1 MYDFSCFEPRGSIA
15 KRSAWGAGGV
25 VIDVADEEWDVLDF
39 LAQIVERLEALGHEL
54 RLVYEVAWRVA
65 DERHLWCDD
74 DIGSLVQTGA
84 IGMKDL
90 FGIAGK
96 ISDGAIDLRDS
107 DS

>member
-65 DERHLWCDD
+65 DERHFGGDHQ
-74 DIGSLVQTGA
+74 IGALVQTRA